1 MKLPN
6 GESAILD
13 LRKIHD
19 YCLSL
24 VHPRG
29 RHKARVFELVLG
41 MTVEDSLVLAGVL
54 RRVAA
59 ENDVIQGASDEYGNR
74 FIIDFDLEFKGR
86 TAAIRSCWIVL
97 TGEIVPRFVTCYI
110 L

>member
-1 MKLPN
+1 
-6 GESAILD
+6 
-13 LRKIHD
+13 
-19 YCLSL
+19 
-24 VHPRG
+24 
-29 RHKARVFELVLG
+29 